1 MPNRKKPAPSPVN
14 GAAPAALEVT
24 QPDKITLE
32 GLELVEL
39 SGKGRALV
47 ATRPFQVGEVVLKEH
62 PVLVWRETDT
72 PFLPF
77 LKAFLEATPECKV
90 FFDFI
95 LMFHIAA

>member
-1 MPNRKKPAPSPVN
+1 MPHRKKPAPSPVN

-47 ATRPFQVGEVVLKEH
+47 AMWPFQVGEVVLKEL
-62 PVLVWRETDT
+62 PMLVWREADT

-77 LKAFLEATPECKV
+77 LKAFLAATPELKV
-90 FFDFI
+90 TFYTD
-95 LMFHIAA
+95 LLPM

>member
-24 QPDKITLE
+24 QPDKMTLE

-47 ATRPFQVGEVVLKEH
+47 AMWPFQVGEVVLKEL
-62 PVLVWRETDT
+62 PMLVWREADT

-77 LKAFLEATPECKV
+77 LKAFLAATPELKV
-90 FFDFI
+90 TFYTD
-95 LMFHIAA
+95 LLPM

>member
-1 MPNRKKPAPSPVN
+1 MPHRKKPAPSPVN

-24 QPDKITLE
+24 QPDKMTLE

-47 ATRPFQVGEVVLKEH
+47 AMWPFQVGEVVLKEL
-62 PVLVWRETDT
+62 PMLVWREADT

-77 LKAFLEATPECKV
+77 LKAFLAATPELKV
-90 FFDFI
+90 TFYTD
-95 LMFHIAA
+95 LLPM

>member
-47 ATRPFQVGEVVLKEH
+47 AMWPFQVGEVVLKEL
-62 PVLVWRETDT
+62 PMLVWREADT

-77 LKAFLEATPECKV
+77 LKAFLAATPELKV
-90 FFDFI
+90 TFYTD
-95 LMFHIAA
+95 LLPM